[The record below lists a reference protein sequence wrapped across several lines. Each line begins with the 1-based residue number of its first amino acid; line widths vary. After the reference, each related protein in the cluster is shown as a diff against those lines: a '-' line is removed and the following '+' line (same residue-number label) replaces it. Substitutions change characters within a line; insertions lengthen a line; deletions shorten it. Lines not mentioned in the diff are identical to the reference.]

1 MRRRQ
6 VEQTQE
12 EERER
17 STKESGARVKI
28 FNATSPPP
36 SLPRLLADNYTSR
49 SYKEL
54 GRSKL
59 KASKISFPFPR
70 EGRGKGREGSQAC
83 LSELENA
90 RFSPRCATVGNSWWR
105 KKWREKE
112 GGVGRRLQKDCLPQ
126 LHASSNIVIRRGSL
140 FSFLLFSFFSFFRDI
155 NFSRLNDSKGLTF

>member
-17 STKESGARVKI
+17 STKERRARVKI

-54 GRSKL
+54 EIKSFEDKL
-59 KASKISFPFPR
+59 PLPHG
-70 EGRGKGREGSQAC
+70 GRGKGSQAC

-90 RFSPRCATVGNSWWR
+90 RFSPRCATVGNS
-105 KKWREKE
+105 
-112 GGVGRRLQKDCLPQ
+112 
-126 LHASSNIVIRRGSL
+126 
-140 FSFLLFSFFSFFRDI
+140 
-155 NFSRLNDSKGLTF
+155 